1 MTVFLGGLDGIGQK
15 WAGHAPAP
23 EGQEIGTPPPGM
35 FMTPSLSNIISK
47 IGYANIL
54 MRGKY

>member
-1 MTVFLGGLDGIGQK
+1 MDCFLGGFVGMGQK
-15 WAGHAPAP
+15 RAGRNPAP
-23 EGQEIGTPPPGM
+23 EGKQIGTPPPGM

-54 MRGKY
+54 MRGNY